1 MGLFSKDEK
10 IPSLPK
16 VSTLPELPKES
27 KEPEKKDLPGL
38 PSFPTTSKNENLNQE
53 MVKSAVVDMP
63 SPGENEVNVE
73 IPKGIHVREEGEEEV
88 GIPPV
93 PSSKPIPVIP
103 KAPTLPPIATP
114 TPVATSPTPAAAPAP
129 AVTSHRSSLNEPIF
143 VRIDKFQSS
152 QKNFVQIKEKIE
164 KIELVL
170 KKIEEVRL
178 KEEDELVGW
187 TEDITKIKSQ
197 LAEVDADIF
206 DQI

>member
-38 PSFPTTSKNENLNQE
+38 PSFPTNSKNENLNQE
-53 MVKSAVVDMP
+53 MVKSAVVDIP

-88 GIPPV
+88 GIPPI
-93 PSSKPIPVIP
+93 PSSKQIPSIP
-103 KAPTLPPIATP
+103 KAPILPPIATP
-114 TPVATSPTPAAAPAP
+114 TPVVAPIMPAATP
-129 AVTSHRSSLNEPIF
+129 HRSSLNEPIF

-170 KKIEEVRL
+170 KKIEEVKS
-178 KEEDELVGW
+178 KEEDELAGW